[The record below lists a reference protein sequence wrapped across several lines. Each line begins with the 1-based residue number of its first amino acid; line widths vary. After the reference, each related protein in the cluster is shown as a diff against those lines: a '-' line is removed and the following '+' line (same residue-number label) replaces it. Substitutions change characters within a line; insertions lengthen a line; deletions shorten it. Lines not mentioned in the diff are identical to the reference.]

1 MKQETNKEIDLLL
14 RRLSRRDD
22 GAARDAET
30 DGRHLD
36 ADELS
41 SYAQNA
47 LPATARARYTE
58 HLADCSRCRRLATEL
73 SLALGVTTAAAPVE
87 TVPAVSGWK
96 KFLASLF
103 SPMVLRYAVPA
114 LGVIVVMVV
123 GFVAMRQRPN
133 EASVAQLAGG
143 SPTPPS
149 VDGYLSGT
157 PAPYA
162 DQRDDREGRAA
173 SPNFQ
178 KETIAS
184 EQPAKKSRESEA
196 PAEAADS
203 AGAVAAPA
211 PVPTPSQVHG
221 FSPGT
226 VQSAPVQPVAPR
238 KADVSVEG
246 DMAKKPPAKQEVQ
259 PLARSA
265 ERQEAKDKA
274 ASDKAQANEP
284 ASANMRPA
292 GRVSVERV
300 EQNKAQSE
308 AGGVAPA
315 GAGARTT
322 TRRRGADE
330 SRDEAETRSVA
341 GRKFRKEGGI
351 WTDTAYDSSTRT
363 INMARGSEQFRG
375 LVADEPAIG
384 TIAEQL
390 DGEVIVV
397 WKGRA
402 YRIR

>member
-22 GAARDAET
+22 ETARDAER
-30 DGRHLD
+30 DVRHLD

-47 LPATARARYTE
+47 LPAAARVRYTE

-87 TVPAVSGWK
+87 TVNAPSGWK
-96 KFLASLF
+96 NFLTSLF
-103 SPMVLRYAVPA
+103 SPLVLRYAAPA
-114 LGVIVVMVV
+114 LGVIIVMVV
-123 GFVAMRQRPN
+123 GFVAMRQRQN
-133 EASVAQLAGG
+133 EETVAQLAAG

-149 VDGYLSGT
+149 VSGQL
-157 PAPYA
+157 APSELA
-162 DQRDDREGRAA
+162 LDSD
-173 SPNFQ
+173 
-178 KETIAS
+178 S
-184 EQPAKKSRESEA
+184 EQPANATAERKLVTGEEPAKKARESDA
-196 PAEAADS
+196 PADAGNV
-203 AGAVAAPA
+203 AGAVAAPL
-211 PVPTPSQVHG
+211 PTPTRGQV
-221 FSPGT
+221 SELAPGT
-226 VQSAPVQPVAPR
+226 VQSAPVQPSAPP
-238 KADVSVEG
+238 KTDVSHDGAV
-246 DMAKKPPAKQEVQ
+246 AKKEPAKQEVQ
-259 PLARSA
+259 HLDRSA
-265 ERQEAKDKA
+265 ELQDAKDKTA
-274 ASDKAQANEP
+274 KEKAQANETP
-284 ASANMRPA
+284 ADTPRPA
-292 GRVSVERV
+292 ERFSADRA
-300 EQNKAQSE
+300 EQNKGQAE
-308 AGGVAPA
+308 ARALST
-315 GAGARTT
+315 AGARTN
-322 TRRRGADE
+322 TRQRGAGEARED
-330 SRDEAETRSVA
+330 AETRSVA